1 MHDPHMTRVTYPEF
15 RPVALPRWALVRQR
29 LEADELLDATAA
41 TRAALE
47 PVIGLVHPGTRACVA
62 AGSRGIDRIDEVVRA
77 VVDRL
82 REAGADV
89 FIVPAMGSHGGAT
102 AEGQLEV
109 LAGYGITPE
118 TMGCEIRSSMA
129 TIELGEVEPGVP
141 VFVDRNAFEGADL
154 IVPVNRVKPHTG
166 FTGPVESG
174 LLKML
179 AIGLGKQKGADT
191 FHRRGYDAFARLIPA
206 VARHTIARAPVA
218 FGVALVENGHAR
230 LCHIE
235 AIPGARIEAR
245 ETELLAGARATMA
258 RLPLDDI
265 DVLIVDRIGKDISG
279 TGLDPNVIGR
289 GKAGVDPAAGPR
301 IGRIVVRGL
310 THATEGNASG
320 IGFADVAL
328 RRAALA
334 MDERKTYLN
343 AITAKDVEGARI
355 PPVFDTDEDALG
367 AALTSCIRVEAATAR
382 IVRVASTKQL
392 ELLWVSE
399 PALADALATGRCE
412 VIEELRPIAFG
423 ADGMLPDDL
432 PGDAHGDAHDDAHGE
447 G

>member
-1 MHDPHMTRVTYPEF
+1 MTPVAYPEF
-15 RPVALPRWALVRQR
+15 QPAALPRWALVRQR
-29 LEADELLDATAA
+29 LDADEVPDAGEA

-47 PVIGLVHPGTRACVA
+47 PVMGLVRPGMRVCVA
-62 AGSRGIDRIDEVVRA
+62 AGSRGIDRIDEVVGA
-77 VVDRL
+77 VVGRL

-109 LAGYGITPE
+109 LAGYGITPK
-118 TMGCEIRSSMA
+118 TMGCEIRSSME

-166 FTGPVESG
+166 FSGPVESG
-174 LLKML
+174 LMKML

-191 FHRRGYDAFARLIPA
+191 FHRRGYDAFSRLIPA
-206 VARHTIARAPVA
+206 VARHTIARAPIG

-230 LCHIE
+230 LSHVE
-235 AIPGARIEAR
+235 AVPAARIEAR
-245 ETELLAGARATMA
+245 ETELLAGARASMA

-265 DVLIVDRIGKDISG
+265 DVLIIDRIGKDISG

-289 GKAGVDPAAGPR
+289 GKAGSEDEGPR
-301 IGRIVVRGL
+301 IARIVVRGL

-320 IGFADVAL
+320 IGFADIAL
-328 RRAALA
+328 RRAAA
-334 MDERKTYLN
+334 AVDERKTYLN
-343 AITAKDVEGARI
+343 AITAKDIEGARI

-367 AALTSCIRVEAATAR
+367 AALASCLRVDAATAR
-382 IVRVASTKQL
+382 IVRARSTKHL
-392 ELLWVSE
+392 ELLWISE

-412 VIEELRPIAFG
+412 VVEPPCPIAFD
-423 ADGMLPDDL
+423 ADGMLGVDMRDTV
-432 PGDAHGDAHDDAHGE
+432 HGE
-447 G
+447 A

>member
-1 MHDPHMTRVTYPEF
+1 MHRVAYPEF
-15 RPVALPRWALVRQR
+15 QPSALPRWALVRQR
-29 LEADELLDATAA
+29 LDAGELPDAAAA
-41 TRAALE
+41 TRAALD
-47 PVIGLVHPGTRACVA
+47 PVIGLVRPGMRVCVA

-82 REAGADV
+82 REAGAEV

-129 TIELGEVEPGVP
+129 TVELGEVEPGVP

-166 FTGPVESG
+166 FSGPVESG
-174 LLKML
+174 LMKML

-206 VARHTIARAPVA
+206 VARHTIGRAPIG

-230 LCHIE
+230 LAHVE
-235 AIPGARIEAR
+235 AITGDRIEAR
-245 ETELLAGARATMA
+245 EGELLAGAREAMA

-265 DVLIVDRIGKDISG
+265 DVLVVDLIGKDISG

-289 GKAGVDPAAGPR
+289 GKAGSEGDGPR
-301 IGRIVVRGL
+301 IGRIVIRGL

-320 IGFADVAL
+320 IGFADIVL

-334 MDERKTYLN
+334 VDERKTYLN
-343 AITAKDVEGARI
+343 GITAKDVEGSKI

-367 AALTSCIRVEAATAR
+367 AALASCLRVDAPTAR
-382 IVRVASTKQL
+382 IVRVASTKHL
-392 ELLWVSE
+392 DLLWISE

-412 VIEELRPIAFG
+412 VVEPPRPITFD
-423 ADGMLPDDL
+423 ADGMLADTL
-432 PGDAHGDAHDDAHGE
+432 PATAHGE
-447 G
+447 A